1 MESWGQL
8 HLFEGT
14 SPSSSKCLACCR
26 CSGLQQR
33 EADGIL
39 RQKTLKQLKQL
50 IKLSADQET
59 NWQPDKFLSG
69 SLLISFHTLLCANYL
84 LGTVSTGWEW
94 RKPDCAGCP
103 SGQANGCWQRLTA
116 QLLSPRVSQ
125 QPYIWLFRPRSHT
138 DRLTSSALRHLQ
150 TFREHFDYVRAGFF
164 SAVQTHL
171 PLTEQDLDVKLL
183 QH

>member
-8 HLFEGT
+8 HLFERT
-14 SPSSSKCLACCR
+14 SPSSSKCLACSR

-39 RQKTLKQLKQL
+39 RQKTSKQLKQL
-50 IKLSADQET
+50 IKLSTDQET

-125 QPYIWLFRPRSHT
+125 QPYIWLFRPSVPVPTQTDLPAVPSDTCRPSGSTLTIYVLVFSPQFKHT
-138 DRLTSSALRHLQ
+138 
-150 TFREHFDYVRAGFF
+150 Y
-164 SAVQTHL
+164 
-171 PLTEQDLDVKLL
+171 LL
-183 QH
+183 QSKI